1 MIDKEGV
8 EPQALCG
15 LCHSLDGVSR
25 MSKFPKLAGQ
35 KAAYIKKQF
44 LDFHAGRRANDGGQM
59 SGITREI
66 DTAQIDGVAQY
77 FAQLPAPP
85 ATALPDD
92 PAAQAQAQQGESLFF
107 QGRQGLAP
115 CAACHGPQA
124 RHMAQSPWLDAQHDA
139 YLVKQLE
146 DFKDGRRNNDPDA
159 VMRSIAAKL
168 TDADIEAL
176 ARYLASATLRQKYK

>member
-1 MIDKEGV
+1 MVTKRLLVWLVLGLVAAASAQAGMIDKEGV

-77 FAQLPAPP
+77 FAELP
-85 ATALPDD
+85 
-92 PAAQAQAQQGESLFF
+92 
-107 QGRQGLAP
+107 R
-115 CAACHGPQA
+115 AACGGVAGRHGRA
-124 RHMAQSPWLDAQHDA
+124 S
-139 YLVKQLE
+139 
-146 DFKDGRRNNDPDA
+146 
-159 VMRSIAAKL
+159 
-168 TDADIEAL
+168 
-176 ARYLASATLRQKYK
+176 ASATGRVPVFSRARGAALSICHLVAISLAVETCLPFSYGVRAGGFFLGPRGCF

>member
-66 DTAQIDGVAQY
+66 DTAAIDGVAQY

-85 ATALPDD
+85 ATVLPDD
-92 PAAQAQAQQGESLFF
+92 SAAQAQAQQGADLFF
-107 QGRQGLAP
+107 QGREGLAP
-115 CAACHGPQA
+115 LRRLSWPASAAYGAISLAGCA
-124 RHMAQSPWLDAQHDA
+124 
-139 YLVKQLE
+139 
-146 DFKDGRRNNDPDA
+146 
-159 VMRSIAAKL
+159 
-168 TDADIEAL
+168 T
-176 ARYLASATLRQKYK
+176 RYLSRQAARGF